1 MEVQK
6 DFQLLEDDDDLIP
19 SSQNINNNP
28 NQLQNMSNNNPMA
41 SYAYLTSNQTST
53 TNTTTILIESNKSPK
68 LNRYNIS
75 PNRPNPNSQIELK
88 PIERRRSQ
96 TPLKLKGIEECV
108 QNYATTTSLSYSSQ
122 SNNNSLNNNN
132 NKITMN
138 LKMDDLLASVK
149 NESSYQTL
157 SDFSIMTGEQD
168 NSFDTN
174 NTKNRMMKN
183 FDNNDQNLDDQEADF
198 DDDEDDKD
206 DKILKYK
213 YTASYKIDETTGSF
227 QEQSKIIFENKN
239 NISQTKP
246 IRPPPPPPPPPKQ
259 VATLTPSTENI
270 PDSNNINDDLESVAQ
285 PTQSAQ
291 AQLALALEALRNNSQ
306 KLELKLDK
314 IDDITISSAQ
324 YYDIAASED
333 AKPTEKEEVKK
344 KNDSFFNDILSKSDD
359 LLTQTQ
365 QKLEKLSKLESVVKP
380 LAPIP
385 PSQPVVKPKPQPSI
399 ITPQQTTTEI
409 KSPSSNTSIA
419 SSLNPSA
426 NNNINN
432 SKSLIDLKS
441 SEVTS
446 QVELPSVIEIKP
458 TQVDILFDLND
469 SNIQLNTEPLKLGA
483 SYFDLIG
490 LSTST
495 NATETNVD
503 EDKTISTTPL
513 AFKELADLDIKIG
526 GGNDSIVVDEIE
538 INNPALTPSLNFSSN
553 NLDKIEEHN
562 EIEQVQS
569 PLNLTDPSSSIQQ
582 SVPAIDIL
590 ITEPINEKDDNNI
603 VPDGFFNLR
612 HEIPKDYSR
621 PASPSPSLKSNT
633 EQQQSNMAKSPVL
646 TPVAADENKTIL
658 PVLASL
664 NASPAVT
671 PVAIKS
677 IDDLSMDFFIGGA
690 AEPDI
695 GNKTNA
701 F

>member
-6 DFQLLEDDDDLIP
+6 DFQLLDDDDDLMP
-19 SSQNINNNP
+19 SSQHNYNNNNP
-28 NQLQNMSNNNPMA
+28 IQLESMKNNNNNPMA
-41 SYAYLTSNQTST
+41 SSAYLTSNQTST
-53 TNTTTILIESNKSPK
+53 TTIQIESNKSPK

-108 QNYATTTSLSYSSQ
+108 QNYATTTSFSSQ
-122 SNNNSLNNNN
+122 TNNNNNYNN

-138 LKMDDLLASVK
+138 LKMDDLLANVK

-168 NSFDTN
+168 NSFEI
-174 NTKNRMMKN
+174 KNRLKN
-183 FDNNDQNLDDQEADF
+183 YDNNIEQDLDNQEADF
-198 DDDEDDKD
+198 DEDEDEKD

-213 YTASYKIDETTGSF
+213 YTASYKIDEATGSF

-239 NISQTKP
+239 NVSQAKP
-246 IRPPPPPPPPPKQ
+246 IRPPPPPPPASLPKQ
-259 VATLTPSTENI
+259 AISVQSSKEYIQENAKSINFEDSDTFDEPS
-270 PDSNNINDDLESVAQ
+270 
-285 PTQSAQ
+285 QSAQ

-324 YYDIAASED
+324 YYDIAATGETIS
-333 AKPTEKEEVKK
+333 TEKEEVKK

-365 QKLEKLSKLESVVKP
+365 QKLDKLSKLDSLVKP
-380 LAPIP
+380 FAPIP
-385 PSQPVVKPKPQPSI
+385 PPQPLVKPKPQPSI
-399 ITPQQTTTEI
+399 IVPQH
-409 KSPSSNTSIA
+409 PSSST
-419 SSLNPSA
+419 LNP
-426 NNNINN
+426 NNSINN

-441 SEVTS
+441 SEVSS
-446 QVELPSVIEIKP
+446 QIELPTVVEITP
-458 TQVDILFDLND
+458 TQVDLLFDIND

-490 LSTST
+490 LSTSNT
-495 NATETNVD
+495 IETTMNEKKTET
-503 EDKTISTTPL
+503 IPS
-513 AFKELADLDIKIG
+513 AIKELADLDIKIG
-526 GGNDSIVVDEIE
+526 AGNDSIIADELQTNPVVV
-538 INNPALTPSLNFSSN
+538 PSLNFSNN

-562 EIEQVQS
+562 EVEQVPS
-569 PLNLTDPSSSIQQ
+569 PSNTTESSIQQ
-582 SVPAIDIL
+582 TVPAIDIL
-590 ITEPINEKDDNNI
+590 ITEPVNEKDDNNI

-621 PASPSPSLKSNT
+621 PASPSPSIKSNT
-633 EQQQSNMAKSPVL
+633 DQQINATKPIAL
-646 TPVAADENKTIL
+646 TPLAVDENKTML
-658 PVLASL
+658 PSLASL

-671 PVAIKS
+671 PVTLKS

-690 AEPDI
+690 AEPESGIDF
-695 GNKTNA
+695 NLK
-701 F
+701 FKF

>member
-270 PDSNNINDDLESVAQ
+270 PDSNNNNDDLESVAQ

-526 GGNDSIVVDEIE
+526 CGNDSIVVDEIE